1 MRAPKKSL
9 VLAACAAGALTLAA
23 AAGLTVLAPER
34 PKVTT
39 SGTAA
44 IGGPFQLTTQDGKPL
59 SDADLKGT
67 PFAVFFGFTH
77 CPEVCPTTLWELSQ
91 ALQKLGP
98 DANRIKVL
106 FVSLD
111 PARDTPEL
119 LKSYLSSFDPHIIG
133 LTGSEDAIAKLAKA
147 YKVYWR
153 KVPTDNG
160 DYTLDHS
167 AIVYLMDANGAFTG
181 TIAYQEKDEAQ
192 VAKLRSLARG
202 EPAT

>member
-1 MRAPKKSL
+1 MRASRKNL

-23 AAGLTVLAPER
+23 VAGLTVLAPDR

-39 SGTAA
+39 SGTAD
-44 IGGPFQLTTQDGKPL
+44 IGGPFRLTTQDGKSL
-59 SDADLKGT
+59 SNADLKGT

-98 DANRIKVL
+98 DADRIKVL

-111 PARDTPEL
+111 PARDTPDL
-119 LKSYLSSFDPHIIG
+119 LKSYLSSFDPRIIG
-133 LTGSEDAIAKLAKA
+133 LTGSEEDIAKLAKA

-202 EPAT
+202 EPAS

>member
-1 MRAPKKSL
+1 MRVPRRSL
-9 VLAACAAGALTLAA
+9 VLAACAAGALSLAA
-23 AAGLTVLAPER
+23 AAGLTVLAPEGG
-34 PKVTT
+34 KVSTT
-39 SGTAA
+39 GVAD
-44 IGGPFQLTTQDGKPL
+44 IGGPFRLTTQDGKTL

-98 DANRIKVL
+98 DADRIKVL
-106 FVSLD
+106 FVTLD

-119 LKSYLSSFDPHIIG
+119 LKTYLASFDPHIVG
-133 LTGSEDAIAKLAKA
+133 LTGSEDEIAKLAKA

-167 AIVYLMDANGAFTG
+167 AVVYLMDGNGAFTG

-192 VAKLRSLARG
+192 LAKLKSLAEAG
-202 EPAT
+202 S